1 MQDGK
6 RGNGPGLLFAMPRG
20 ARATL
25 HCAHSH
31 AHVCTTRTCTSP
43 RLQCPGRDACSETE
57 TKGKG
62 LDAVLASGWCEL
74 APLAFALS
82 EGRTK
87 RKMGGQDGKNGCV
100 RLRARG
106 GGGWLHAAM
115 VRGHLAGWMDRRN
128 ISLSRCRHVAP
139 KRTGPSGSLDCCIS
153 HAIYSWVPAGMAEV
167 FGVSVCRPDL
177 AQCPPS
183 HQHHGAS
190 VRATVSRVGKLER
203 SKFMHTPLL
212 PAGRVLDLSP
222 RPGIPP
228 GIILLVPF
236 RGEAAR
242 TRTGAAHS
250 CDLEKRGTSADKPHR
265 LRRWRGACELA
276 RRVPS
281 FRLAHAW
288 PQPRTLTTSLL
299 LAIHS
304 HKLDSSFHQP
314 HSSLALLHPSD
325 FPRAENSLPGPGP
338 LHLTSEW
345 HWQPPLWL
353 GPSRETKRGLGGGPT
368 WPLAPEHHVGRL
380 DVPGLA

>member
-1 MQDGK
+1 M
-6 RGNGPGLLFAMPRG
+6 
-20 ARATL
+20 
-25 HCAHSH
+25 
-31 AHVCTTRTCTSP
+31 
-43 RLQCPGRDACSETE
+43 
-57 TKGKG
+57 
-62 LDAVLASGWCEL
+62 LASGWCEL

-87 RKMGGQDGKNGCV
+87 RKWGGQDGENGCV
-100 RLRARG
+100 RLRTRG

-190 VRATVSRVGKLER
+190 VRAMVSRVGKLER
-203 SKFMHTPLL
+203 SKFMHTPLP

-265 LRRWRGACELA
+265 CDDGEGLVNSPVAFLHSVWRTRGLSLGHSQRAYSWRFILTSLTPA
-276 RRVPS
+276 FISRTPP
-281 FRLAHAW
+281 W
-288 PQPRTLTTSLL
+288 PCYTPAISLVLRTLYQDQVRC
-299 LAIHS
+299 I
-304 HKLDSSFHQP
+304 
-314 HSSLALLHPSD
+314 
-325 FPRAENSLPGPGP
+325 
-338 LHLTSEW
+338 
-345 HWQPPLWL
+345 
-353 GPSRETKRGLGGGPT
+353 
-368 WPLAPEHHVGRL
+368 
-380 DVPGLA
+380 